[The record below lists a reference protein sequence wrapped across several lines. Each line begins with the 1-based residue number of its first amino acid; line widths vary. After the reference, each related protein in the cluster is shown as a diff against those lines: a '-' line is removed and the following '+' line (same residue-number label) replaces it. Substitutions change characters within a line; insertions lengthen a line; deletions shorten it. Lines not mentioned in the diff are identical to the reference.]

1 MVRIVVIDDHVL
13 FRIGLAAI
21 LAKNPLFS
29 IVGEYKSFAAFEP
42 MISAIKP
49 HLALIDISLE
59 KESGLD
65 AISKIR
71 SIDPDIKIIIL
82 SSHKEEFYITNALES
97 ETDGYIHKNV
107 DPSELIMGIEKVL
120 EGEKFYS
127 LEISNI
133 IIESLYRKNYRGL
146 PSLTFKEKQIVKN
159 LMNGNS
165 SKEIALMLNVSRRT
179 VETHRA
185 NILGKFGLKNTTELV
200 TRISE
205 HKIKF

>member
-1 MVRIVVIDDHVL
+1 MIRIVVIDDHAL
-13 FRIGLAAI
+13 FRIGLIAI
-21 LAKNPLFS
+21 LNKNPHFNV
-29 IVGEYKSFAAFEP
+29 VGEYKSFSAF
-42 MISAIKP
+42 KP
-49 HLALIDISLE
+49 VMSDVKADLALIDISLE
-59 KESGLD
+59 KESGFD
-65 AISKIR
+65 AINCIR
-71 SIDPDIKIIIL
+71 KLNPDIRIVIL
-82 SSHKEEFYITNALES
+82 SSHKEEFYIVNALEADI
-97 ETDGYIHKNV
+97 DGYIHKNAE
-107 DPSELIMGIEKVL
+107 PSELIMGLEKVL

-133 IIESLYRKNYRGL
+133 LVGSLYKKNYRGL
-146 PSLTFKEKQIVKN
+146 PSLTSKEKEIIKN

-165 SKEIALMLNVSRRT
+165 SKEIAAMLNVSPRT